1 MERIDTSLQRLQKDT
16 PVKTLDTIISQIR
29 SLKISTIKFEI
40 RLMSLDAI

>member
-40 RLMSLDAI
+40 RLMSLDAV